1 MVLYSGW
8 LSISYSSSYYFRTC
22 PTEEWLLITFSDRH
36 TAKMFSCTKHLIALR
51 WSHTCSGKLETGFFA
66 NKISINAKTAAQNS
80 LRKITHLP
88 VHGVKQLGSFESTWQ
103 IEDFSC
109 KVKDSRRSGMYQSWH
124 FWDKIG
130 HAKSVDFR
138 FYSAIWRSD
147 SRISS
152 RYLEATSI
160 TSAEREEKDSR
171 GSGMYQSW
179 LFFDKIGHA
188 KSEGFLFY
196 SIRRSESRIRPGS
209 DAVLF
214 MCRT

>member
-109 KVKDSRRSGMYQSWH
+109 KVKDSRRSGMYQSWL
-124 FWDKIG
+124 FLTRLDMQ
-130 HAKSVDFR
+130 KSEGFR
-138 FYSAIWRSD
+138 FYSIWRS
-147 SRISS
+147 
-152 RYLEATSI
+152 E
-160 TSAEREEKDSR
+160 
-171 GSGMYQSW
+171 SW
-179 LFFDKIGHA
+179 
-188 KSEGFLFY
+188 
-196 SIRRSESRIRPGS
+196 IRPGS

-214 MCRT
+214 MCRTKLNKFDFGATLARHLIPTAYRVSNLS

>member
-1 MVLYSGW
+1 MVLHSGW

-22 PTEEWLLITFSDRH
+22 PTEEWLLISFSDRH
-36 TAKMFSCTKHLIALR
+36 TAKMFSCTKHLIGLR

-160 TSAEREEKDSR
+160 SLIYYFGGARRK
-171 GSGMYQSW
+171 GFAW
-179 LFFDKIGHA
+179 LRNVSKLTFFWQDWTCKVWRF
-188 KSEGFLFY
+188 SVLFY
-196 SIRRSESRIRPGS
+196 STKWEPN
-209 DAVLF
+209 
-214 MCRT
+214 